1 MGDER
6 SAGSVL
12 VAVNALRCLSTGE
25 LREKY
30 AEVFGEPTSSRN
42 RGYLLRKI
50 AAALQE
56 DDGAADTTAAA
67 AVEGAAPPAAMKRAR
82 GERDPRLP
90 PPGTVLER
98 AHGGG
103 VVRATVLEDGFKYSG
118 TVYPSLSAV
127 ARAATGTRWDGL
139 LFFRLKPYAS
149 RSSGRR
155 SASRSSST

>member
-1 MGDER
+1 VRDER

-50 AAALQE
+50 AAELQGAGE
-56 DDGAADTTAAA
+56 D
-67 AVEGAAPPAAMKRAR
+67 VPAAEEPRDAEPAPAALAKPARRRA
-82 GERDPRLP
+82 GARDPRLP

-98 AHGGG
+98 AHAGG
-103 VVRATVLEDGFKYSG
+103 VVRVLVMEEGFEYKGKTYR
-118 TVYPSLSAV
+118 SLSAV
-127 ARAATGTRWDGL
+127 ARAATGTKWDGL
-139 LFFRLKPYAS
+139 LFFRLKPY
-149 RSSGRR
+149 R
-155 SASRSSST
+155 